1 MILRARLG
9 LLAGAIA
16 LAGLASARAE
26 IPVQDRKS
34 GALFMS
40 PQTQAMQADET
51 SNPGMLTALEGEALW
66 KHKAGSANTS
76 CADCHG
82 AAEDSM
88 KGVSARYPAFNA
100 AKGQPIDVA
109 GQVNQCRAER
119 QQAEPLRA
127 ESRELLALS
136 TYIGLQSRGMPV
148 APPADDRLTPYRERG
163 KALFNARLG
172 QLNFSCANCHEDNW
186 GRKLGSAPIPQAHAN
201 AYPIYRLEWQEVG
214 SLQRRLRNCMSGVR
228 AEPYSYGSIE
238 FIELELFLAERARG
252 MSLETPGVRP

>member
-1 MILRARLG
+1 M
-9 LLAGAIA
+9 LLAA
-16 LAGLASARAE
+16 ASARAE
-26 IPVQDRKS
+26 IPAHERKS

-40 PQTQAMQADET
+40 PQTQAMQADDT
-51 SNPGMLTALEGEALW
+51 SNPGMLAALDGQALW
-66 KHKAGSANTS
+66 KQKAGAADKA

-100 AKGQPIDVA
+100 STSQPIDVQ

-119 QQAEPLRA
+119 QQAQPLRA
-127 ESRELLALS
+127 ESRELLALT
-136 TYIGLQSRGMPV
+136 TYIGLQSRGTPV
-148 APPADDRLTPYRERG
+148 APPDDERLTPFRERG
-163 KALFNARLG
+163 KALFNQRLG
-172 QLNFSCANCHEDNW
+172 QLNFSCAHCHEDNW

-201 AYPIYRLEWQEVG
+201 AYPIYRLEWQDVG

-252 MSLETPGVRP
+252 MAVETPGVRP